1 MIFGLWT
8 ANGALN
14 SKPVFEA
21 LQIGLNNLGHTVK
34 LNQTGDIDVIWS
46 VLWRGRMQNNKSI
59 YETAKKLDK
68 PVLVL
73 EVGGLYRGKT
83 WRVGL
88 NGINRNGYFGSQ
100 GNDSKRADKLNLSL
114 HPWNSK
120 GDSILIACQHK
131 LSGQW
136 AGNDFDTWLVD
147 TVRSIKKHTDRQII
161 IRSHPRYPVS
171 RQLFANDKQI
181 TTQIPKK
188 IPGTY
193 DDYDFKLE
201 NIFAVFNYSSNPGIN
216 AAIQGIPVFVSPSSL
231 AWDVSNKKIENLNKI
246 EFPDRQ
252 QWLNDLA
259 YTEWNLDEIATG
271 FPILRLTD
279 NF

>member
-147 TVRSIKKHTDRQII
+147 TVRSIKKHT
-161 IRSHPRYPVS
+161 
-171 RQLFANDKQI
+171 
-181 TTQIPKK
+181 
-188 IPGTY
+188 
-193 DDYDFKLE
+193 
-201 NIFAVFNYSSNPGIN
+201 
-216 AAIQGIPVFVSPSSL
+216 
-231 AWDVSNKKIENLNKI
+231 
-246 EFPDRQ
+246 
-252 QWLNDLA
+252 
-259 YTEWNLDEIATG
+259 
-271 FPILRLTD
+271 
-279 NF
+279 